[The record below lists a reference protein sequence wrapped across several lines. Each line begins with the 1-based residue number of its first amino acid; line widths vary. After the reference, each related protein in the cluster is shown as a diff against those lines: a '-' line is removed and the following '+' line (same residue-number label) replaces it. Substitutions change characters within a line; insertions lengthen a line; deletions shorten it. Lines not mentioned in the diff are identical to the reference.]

1 MSQDTVYISAAEKGL
16 IKWDEFRKPPY
27 SAQDYLDA
35 YNNGVKMAQAFKS
48 ANDGGASK
56 VVLEKGNYPVCYS
69 SSGAAV
75 SMQSHSIIDG
85 TDSLEIDGGNSCL
98 FVIFDSNN
106 RSPYHTNSSVVPSFL
121 PGCVFMLVNNTN
133 LNLHNFNLRGDQY
146 NRAWVANEQNTEQTY
161 GIWLGANN
169 INTKIDIVGHGFRG
183 DAVSGNPRGTAIAGL
198 DDNWTSGGIDN
209 TGAVIGLNGAYHSP
223 LIDVSVKD
231 IKRNAVQ
238 IMTTGYLRNAQF
250 RNDSL
255 DVLFFNSNNVLIL
268 REKAYQCDFIHLPT
282 NCKTL
287 RFVAY
292 DDERTSETVGYGN
305 YLFLATGSSDTCLV
319 EGEYYAN
326 HRGAVSN
333 LCNNTTVDANIHDNG
348 TLKYGFPH
356 YSDTTRYGVNF
367 EDIFIGSLTVKGTI
381 TNGVQG
387 VLCNSRSLKVS
398 ADISNMTFSAVSAYS
413 TLSSITTACNINNVG
428 TVFGVNKPSVYKGG
442 RVHAISNCII
452 KNSKLYGDFSD
463 NSGVSINI
471 KGNEFFNSSVSL
483 VGDGNNLSFDNNNVE
498 AVAGRYVDSFYI
510 GNARSSMGNT
520 INRGVGIESSTGWSN
535 ISVSA
540 KLAAD
545 NYIGIK
551 QTAQK
556 TLTKRSPDKI
566 SSLKGC
572 TIKNESDH
580 ILIPLV
586 TNGEVW
592 SGKKDVVEVDSCNFI
607 GGGIVVG
614 EYIGARDFVEI
625 DFNFKN
631 VVFTSTATVFTYI
644 MDATV
649 DRNHKITFSG
659 CTFNLDTATRII
671 DIKTSTK
678 GTLSIEFN
686 DCTFISKT
694 QRSLPFVKG
703 AITNVFAI
711 AKDCKFINVTNAKTV
726 S

>member
-35 YNNGVKMAQAFKS
+35 YNNGVKMTQAFKS
-48 ANDGGASK
+48 ANDNGASK

-69 SSGAAV
+69 GSGGATSV
-75 SMQSHSIIDG
+75 QSHSIIDG

-106 RSPYHTNSSVVPSFL
+106 RSPYHTSSSVVPSFL
-121 PGCVFMLVNNTN
+121 PGCVFSLVNNTN

-146 NRAWVANEQNTEQTY
+146 NRAWLTNEQNTEQTY

-169 INTKIDIVGHGFRG
+169 INTKINIVGHGFRG

-255 DVLFFNSNNVLIL
+255 DVLFFDSLDKLIL
-268 REKAYQCDFIHLPT
+268 REKAYQCDFIYLPT

-398 ADISNMTFSAVSAYS
+398 ASISNMTFLAVGAYT
-413 TLSSITTACNINNVG
+413 TLSSIITACNINNVG
-428 TVFGVNKPSVYKGG
+428 QVFNVNKPSVYKGG
-442 RVHAISNCII
+442 RVHTISNCII
-452 KNSKLYGDFSD
+452 KNSKIYGDFSD

-483 VGDGNNLSFDNNNVE
+483 SGDGKNITFDNNNVE
-498 AVAGRYVDSFYI
+498 AVTGQYVSSFNI
-510 GNARSSMGNT
+510 ENARSVMGNT
-520 INRGVGIESSTGWSN
+520 VNRGVGREGSSGWSN
-535 ISVSA
+535 IGVSA
-540 KLAAD
+540 TLAAD
-545 NYIGIK
+545 NYIDIK
-551 QTAQK
+551 QNDQRM
-556 TLTKRSPDKI
+556 LTIRSPDKI
-566 SSLKGC
+566 ASLKGC
-572 TIKNESDH
+572 IIKNESSH
-580 ILIPLV
+580 VLISLA
-586 TNGEVW
+586 TYGEAW
-592 SGKKDVVEVDSCNFI
+592 SGKKDVVEVDSCKFI
-607 GGGIVVG
+607 GAKIRIG
-614 EYIGARDFVEI
+614 EYIVGKDFVEN
-625 DFNFKN
+625 DTSFKN
-631 VVFTSTATVFTYI
+631 VDFTPTTIVLEYIMSATVE
-644 MDATV
+644 
-649 DRNHKITFSG
+649 RNHKLSFSG
-659 CTFNLDTATRII
+659 CTFNLDTATSII
-671 DIKTSTK
+671 TIIYSIK

-686 DCTFISKT
+686 DCIFISKT

-703 AITNVFAI
+703 ATTNVFAR
-711 AKDCKFINVTNAKTV
+711 AKDCKFINVTNSKTV